1 MNFGLQ
7 IDLIGWF
14 ALIALLLAL
23 FALSRRVSLPFIG
36 PRRAVLLLIVTLIVL
51 LGSVIWA
58 ADSSNSLL
66 ATIMILLG
74 VAAAPF
80 SARRPKSA
88 ASHSE
93 QDSILNGLSLITI
106 GSGLAVALLG
116 LTGWFETNYR
126 MDGFDLRLIAVVS
139 VFIGVWTFAAGLMLW
154 LRLNDYLPASSPT
167 RMQQRVGLA
176 VLSAALGLGLL
187 AVVFPGYARLLLI
200 VMALLALE
208 LGALSALG
216 IVITRAT
223 RVLGRHL
230 GLLGAAI
237 AMLGYVQGSMF
248 LLAIGG
254 LIVAGAFHY
263 LYLRRT
269 ARTRATDRLA
279 DQS

>member
-14 ALIALLLAL
+14 ALVTILISLHG
-23 FALSRRVSLPFIG
+23 LSRGSSYRLIG
-36 PRRAVLLLIVTLIVL
+36 PRRAVVL
-51 LGSVIWA
+51 LAITLVAMLAAVLWA
-58 ADSSNSLL
+58 AGDNNTLL
-66 ATIMILLG
+66 AAIMILLG

-80 SARRPKSA
+80 SARRPQTPPQRA
-88 ASHSE
+88 E

-106 GSGLAVALLG
+106 GSGLAVTLLG

-126 MDGFDLRLIAVVS
+126 MDNWDLRLIAVVS
-139 VFIGVWTFAAGLMLW
+139 VFIGVWTFASGLMLW
-154 LRLNDYLPASSPT
+154 LRLNAYLPESAPT
-167 RMQQRVGLA
+167 QMQQRVGLS
-176 VLSAALGLGLL
+176 VLAIALGLGLL
-187 AVVFPGYARLLLI
+187 AVLFPSHARLLMI
-200 VMALLALE
+200 AMVLLALE
-208 LGALSALG
+208 LGALSAFG

-237 AMLGYVQGSMF
+237 AMLGYVQESLF
-248 LLAIGG
+248 LLAIGS
-254 LIVAGAFHY
+254 LIMAGAIQY

-269 ARTRATDRLA
+269 IKTRASDAPR